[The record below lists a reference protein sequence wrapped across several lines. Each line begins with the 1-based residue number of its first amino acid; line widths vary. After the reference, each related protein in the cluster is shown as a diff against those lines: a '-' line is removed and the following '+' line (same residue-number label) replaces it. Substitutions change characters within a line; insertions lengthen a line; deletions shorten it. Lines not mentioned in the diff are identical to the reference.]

1 LGDSTCYYHQL
12 CPAWLLQDWIMAGK
26 VCVPSSVVIALVS
39 WLLWNSSAF
48 AALYIS
54 ILDAFKAKI

>member
-1 LGDSTCYYHQL
+1 
-12 CPAWLLQDWIMAGK
+12 MAGK